1 MSSMTAYNNGRIGMP
16 ALLGWDPMQLVDDLF
31 SWRPLG
37 GSVGWSALPV
47 SVQQDQDHVTVSAD
61 MPGVDPKDLDI
72 TFERGVLAIA
82 GKRGEQT
89 YQLSVQVG
97 DEIDASTIEAEL
109 DKGVLT
115 IKAGKRPESKP
126 RKIALKGAEAKTLA
140 SGEQA

>member
-16 ALLGWDPMQLVDDLF
+16 ALLGWDPIRLFDDLLG
-31 SWRPLG
+31 WRPLG
-37 GSVGWSALPV
+37 GSGGWSALPV

-72 TFERGVLAIA
+72 TFERGVISIA

-89 YQLSVQVG
+89 LQLSVQVG

-115 IKAGKRPESKP
+115 IKAGKRPEAKP
-126 RKIALKGAEAKTLA
+126 RKIALKGTEAKSLA